1 MNKVSLTGRIA
12 NDIDL
17 RKTQAGKSVLD
28 ISLAVQ
34 RERKG
39 SDGKYPVDFIRVN
52 AWEQRAEFL
61 ANYAHKGTMIGVTGR
76 IETWSFTNQNGQK
89 VNTTSIQAE
98 SVEILAQPQ
107 KEDNYKMAGS
117 RADSGKSV
125 DISPDELPFY

>member
-17 RKTQAGKSVLD
+17 RKTQQGKSGLD

-61 ANYAHKGTMIGVTGR
+61 ANYAHKGTMRLNLWRSWRSRRRKTIPRRQEAER
-76 IETWSFTNQNGQK
+76 IP
-89 VNTTSIQAE
+89 E
-98 SVEILAQPQ
+98 SL
-107 KEDNYKMAGS
+107 
-117 RADSGKSV
+117 
-125 DISPDELPFY
+125 